1 MFCIYDFDLSIWHI
15 TAAILSSLS
24 AVAFDILNDDCLY
37 FKILH

>member
-1 MFCIYDFDLSIWHI
+1 MFWIYYFDLSIWHI

-24 AVAFDILNDDCLY
+24 AATFDILNDDGFY